1 MRAEERGCGSFR
13 SVRQRTALGTALSID
28 ERRTKK
34 AKATAAQ
41 LPPKVAADRDS
52 EFSHTP
58 SGELVTN
65 KDEAL
70 KRFLRRKQVTAASD
84 SRPLR

>member
-1 MRAEERGCGSFR
+1 MGADLSALFASALC
-13 SVRQRTALGTALSID
+13 ALGTALSID

-41 LPPKVAADRDS
+41 LPPKVAAERDS

-65 KDEAL
+65 KEEAL
-70 KRFLRRKQVTAASD
+70 KRFLRRKTGDGRQ
-84 SRPLR
+84 

>member
-1 MRAEERGCGSFR
+1 MRAHAREW
-13 SVRQRTALGTALSID
+13 VQDALGTALSRD

-34 AKATAAQ
+34 AKNTAAQ
-41 LPPKVAADRDS
+41 LPPKVAAGDS

-70 KRFLRRKQVTAASD
+70 RRFLWRKQAKAASD

>member
-1 MRAEERGCGSFR
+1 MGVDLSALFASALC
-13 SVRQRTALGTALSID
+13 ALGTALSID

-34 AKATAAQ
+34 AEATAAQ
-41 LPPKVAADRDS
+41 PPKVAAERDS
-52 EFSHTP
+52 EFSHTKP
-58 SGELVTN
+58 SWELVTN
-65 KDEAL
+65 KEEAL

>member
-1 MRAEERGCGSFR
+1 MGVDLSALFASALC
-13 SVRQRTALGTALSID
+13 ALGTALSID

-34 AKATAAQ
+34 AEATAAQ
-41 LPPKVAADRDS
+41 PPKVAAERDS

-58 SGELVTN
+58 SGEPVTN

>member
-1 MRAEERGCGSFR
+1 MGADLSALFASALC
-13 SVRQRTALGTALSID
+13 ALGTALSID

-41 LPPKVAADRDS
+41 LPPKVAAERDS

-65 KDEAL
+65 KEEAL

-84 SRPLR
+84 ASVTP

>member
-1 MRAEERGCGSFR
+1 MGVDLSALFASALC
-13 SVRQRTALGTALSID
+13 ALGTALSID

-41 LPPKVAADRDS
+41 LPPKVAAGDS

-65 KDEAL
+65 KEEAL

>member
-1 MRAEERGCGSFR
+1 MGVDLSALFASALC
-13 SVRQRTALGTALSID
+13 ALGTALSID

-34 AKATAAQ
+34 AEATAAQ
-41 LPPKVAADRDS
+41 PPKVAAERDS
-52 EFSHTP
+52 EFSHKP
-58 SGELVTN
+58 SEELVTN